1 MSRSDRPNEAK
12 DAVAALVEELP
23 SAATQEKALEDFL
36 PPPALRAG
44 SGMRSARLVDTFGRR
59 ATVVL
64 RGEDTPIDVE
74 IDAEVDAV
82 VVQAALENGDRV
94 MVEPDERGELSV
106 VGVLQCRRPEK
117 LRIVAETVE
126 IEAEREVVFRS
137 GKSALRLREDGEIDL
152 VGSRISAAS
161 RGLFRLVGRMLRLN

>member
-1 MSRSDRPNEAK
+1 MNRSDADEANGK
-12 DAVAALVEELP
+12 AAAPAEELQP
-23 SAATQEKALEDFL
+23 VEPQEKALEEFL
-36 PPPALRAG
+36 PAAAPARIGL
-44 SGMRSARLVDTFGRR
+44 GMRSARLVDTFGRR

-64 RGEDTPIDVE
+64 RGEDSPIDVE

-117 LRIVAETVE
+117 LKITAETVE

>member
-12 DAVAALVEELP
+12 DAVSALVEELP
-23 SAATQEKALEDFL
+23 SVPAQEKALEDFL
-36 PPPALRAG
+36 PPPAVRVG

-94 MVEPDERGELSV
+94 MIEPDERGELSV

-117 LRIVAETVE
+117 LKITAETVE